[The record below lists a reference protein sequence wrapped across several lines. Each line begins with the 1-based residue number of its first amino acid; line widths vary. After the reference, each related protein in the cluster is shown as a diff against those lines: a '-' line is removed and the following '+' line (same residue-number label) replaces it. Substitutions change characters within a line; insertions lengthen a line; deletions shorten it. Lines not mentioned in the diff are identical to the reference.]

1 MTTLTRMKNGKPVEY
16 VNSQYIP
23 AFLFLPVDILV
34 LLPRELQTLS
44 RSVQDLLHDPK
55 TIATVESFVFWSGVM
70 IGYSLMVWPAM
81 GQEETPESYSYNDP
95 AHLLSATPSCWVGML
110 ERAGVILDAAA
121 WVQKYGH
128 LDVCVGHSRL
138 DDYMPIIR
146 VLVALQMEELNFYE
160 VIKIARENPCHE
172 DFSQTSSTQKRDFLR
187 KWNHSRAKTTVL
199 SLEDLQTD
207 AANPQASN
215 RWEPEDL
222 DVSVEEDAIDHAV
235 GSQFLE
241 MIDETDRRI
250 LVLRHQGYT
259 FSEIAEK
266 LGFKTH
272 SAVQK
277 RIQKLGR
284 EFEAFAD
291 TDLGFTQPEKASEK
305 NKK

>member
-1 MTTLTRMKNGKPVEY
+1 MTTLTRMENGKPVEY

-55 TIATVESFVFWSGVM
+55 TIATVESYVFWSGVM

-121 WVQKYGH
+121 WVRKYGH

-172 DFSQTSSTQKRDFLR
+172 DFSKNSSTQKRDFLR
-187 KWNHSRAKTTVL
+187 KWNHSRAKTEVL
-199 SLEDLQTD
+199 SLESLQQD
-207 AANPQASN
+207 AENQQGGP
-215 RWEPEDL
+215 RWEPSDPEL
-222 DVSVEEDAIDHAV
+222 SVEKIAVDHLIAED
-235 GSQFLE
+235 FLE
-241 MIDETDRRI
+241 ELNKKDRKI
-250 LVLRHQGYT
+250 LELRHLGYT
-259 FSEIAEK
+259 YSEIAGK

-277 RIQKLGR
+277 RIQSIGRSFEAYTGTKLG
-284 EFEAFAD
+284 FE
-291 TDLGFTQPEKASEK
+291 TTKKEKA
-305 NKK
+305 